1 MGKISSYSNA
11 NPPQAADIFLIAR
24 SGTNRTLTYQNL
36 VDAIGS
42 AGVSDG
48 DKGDIVVSGTGA
60 TWTIDTGVVTL
71 AKMADMATASLLG
84 RNTAGTGAP
93 EVLSASTVRTLLAL
107 VPGTNVQAYD
117 VELAAIAGLT
127 SAADRLPYFTGSG
140 TAALATFTSY
150 MRTLLDDADA
160 ATAQT
165 TLGLAIG
172 TNVQAYHAR
181 LADIAGITYA
191 QGDIFYYNGTNIVKL
206 AAGTNG
212 YFLKTQ
218 GAGAN
223 PVWAAIAGGGDMLAS
238 NNLSD
243 VANQQTA
250 LNNVTAV
257 SAATNEYVLT
267 KDTATGNA
275 IWKVAASGGVS
286 DGDKGDITV
295 SSSGTVWTIDAGVVS
310 LSKMANMATASFL
323 GRNTAGTGAPEVL
336 SATTARTILNVE
348 DGADVTDA
356 TNVNAAGAVMESDY
370 NAHTILYATT
380 DNTPAAL
387 TVSEQTVVGRATGG
401 NITALAIDSDLSSVS
416 GSDDTIPSAKATKA
430 ALDLKLA
437 LAGGTMTG
445 AINLGE
451 NAGLELD
458 SALSADGKY
467 SGIVR
472 AGTAGATL
480 AFGDLCYLSVTD
492 SRWELVDA
500 DAESTTFGLLGI
512 CVLAAAAD
520 GNSTMMLLWGIVR
533 ADAAFPAFTVGAPVF
548 ASTTAGDVQTTAPS
562 GAADIIRIVGQGY
575 TADELFFC
583 PSPDYFEHA

>member
-1 MGKISSYSNA
+1 MGKISSYTNG
-11 NPPQAADIFLIAR
+11 NPPQAADIFIIAR
-24 SGTNRTLTYQNL
+24 AGTNRTLTYQNL

-93 EVLSASTVRTLLAL
+93 EVLSASTVRTLLSL

-117 VELAAIAGLT
+117 AELAAIAGLT

-191 QGDIFYYNGTNIVKL
+191 QGDIFYYNGSNIVKL

-223 PVWAAIAGGGDMLAS
+223 PVWAAIAGGGDLLAS

-370 NAHTILYATT
+370 NAHTVLYATT

-401 NITALAIDSDLSSVS
+401 AITALAIDSDLSSVS
-416 GSDDTIPSAKATKA
+416 GSDDTVPSAKATKA

-472 AGTAGATL
+472 AGTAGAAL

-500 DAESTTFGLLGI
+500 DAEATTFGLLGI
-512 CVLAAAAD
+512 CVLAAAGD
-520 GNSTMMLLWGIVR
+520 GNSTTMLLWGIVR
-533 ADAAFPAFTVGAPVF
+533 ADAAFPTLTIGAKVF
-548 ASTTAGDVQTTAPS
+548 ASTTAGDIQTTAPS
-562 GAADIIRIVGQGY
+562 GVGDIIRIIGLAN
-575 TADELFFC
+575 TADELYFN
-583 PSPDYFEHA
+583 PSPDYYEYV

>member
-1 MGKISSYSNA
+1 M
-11 NPPQAADIFLIAR
+11 
-24 SGTNRTLTYQNL
+24 
-36 VDAIGS
+36 
-42 AGVSDG
+42 
-48 DKGDIVVSGTGA
+48 VSGTGA

-84 RNTAGTGAP
+84 RNTAGTGVP
-93 EVLSASTVRTLLAL
+93 EVLSASTVRTLLSL
-107 VPGTNVQAYD
+107 VPGTNVQTQDA
-117 VELAAIAGLT
+117 ELEAIAGLT

-191 QGDIFYYNGTNIVKL
+191 QGDIFYYNGSNIVKL

-223 PVWAAIAGGGDMLAS
+223 PVWAAIAGGGDLLAS

-267 KDTATGNA
+267 KDTGTGNA
-275 IWKVAASGGVS
+275 IWKVAASSGVS

-310 LSKMANMATASFL
+310 LSKMADMATASFL

-348 DGADVTDA
+348 NGADVTDA
-356 TNVNAAGAVMESDY
+356 TNVDAAGAVMESDY

-387 TVSEQTVVGRATGG
+387 TVGEQTVVGRATGG

-437 LAGGTMTG
+437 LAGGTLTG

-458 SALSADGKY
+458 AASSADGKY

-472 AGTAGATL
+472 AGTAGAAL
-480 AFGDLCYLSVTD
+480 AFGDLCYFSVTD

-500 DAESTTFGLLGI
+500 DAEATTFGLLGI

-520 GNSTMMLLWGIVR
+520 GNSTAMLLWGIVR
-533 ADAAFPAFTVGAPVF
+533 ADAVFPTFTIGAPVF
-548 ASTTAGDVQTTAPS
+548 AGTTAGDVQTTAPS

>member
-1 MGKISSYSNA
+1 MGKISSYTNA

-24 SGTNRTLTYQNL
+24 SGTNRTITYQNL
-36 VDAIGS
+36 VDAISS

-71 AKMADMATASLLG
+71 TKMADMATASLLG

-93 EVLSASTVRTLLAL
+93 EVLSASTVRTLLGL
-107 VPGTNVQAYD
+107 VIGTNVQAYD
-117 VELAAIAGLT
+117 AELSAIAGLT

-191 QGDIFYYNGTNIVKL
+191 QGDIFYYNGSNIVKL

-223 PVWAAIAGGGDMLAS
+223 PVWAAISGGGDLLAS

-250 LNNVTAV
+250 LNNITAV

-267 KDTATGNA
+267 KDTGTGNA

-310 LSKMANMATASFL
+310 LSKMANMATSSFL

-336 SATTARTILNVE
+336 SASTARTILNVE
-348 DGADVTDA
+348 DGADATDA

-370 NAHTILYATT
+370 NAHTVLYATT

-387 TVSEQTVVGRATGG
+387 TVGEQTVVGRATGG

-416 GSDDTIPSAKATKA
+416 GSDDTVPSAKATKA

-480 AFGDLCYLSVTD
+480 AFGDLCYFSVTD

-533 ADAAFPAFTVGAPVF
+533 ADSVFPTFTVGAPVF
-548 ASTTAGDVQTTAPS
+548 AGTTAGDVQTTAPS

>member
-1 MGKISSYSNA
+1 
-11 NPPQAADIFLIAR
+11 
-24 SGTNRTLTYQNL
+24 
-36 VDAIGS
+36 
-42 AGVSDG
+42 
-48 DKGDIVVSGTGA
+48 
-60 TWTIDTGVVTL
+60 
-71 AKMADMATASLLG
+71 
-84 RNTAGTGAP
+84 
-93 EVLSASTVRTLLAL
+93 
-107 VPGTNVQAYD
+107 
-117 VELAAIAGLT
+117 
-127 SAADRLPYFTGSG
+127 
-140 TAALATFTSY
+140 
-150 MRTLLDDADA
+150 
-160 ATAQT
+160 
-165 TLGLAIG
+165 
-172 TNVQAYHAR
+172 
-181 LADIAGITYA
+181 
-191 QGDIFYYNGTNIVKL
+191 
-206 AAGTNG
+206 
-212 YFLKTQ
+212 
-218 GAGAN
+218 
-223 PVWAAIAGGGDMLAS
+223 
-238 NNLSD
+238 
-243 VANQQTA
+243 
-250 LNNVTAV
+250 
-257 SAATNEYVLT
+257 
-267 KDTATGNA
+267 
-275 IWKVAASGGVS
+275 
-286 DGDKGDITV
+286 
-295 SSSGTVWTIDAGVVS
+295 VWTIDAGVVS

-356 TNVNAAGAVMESDY
+356 TNVNTAGAVMESDY

-380 DNTPAAL
+380 DNTPVAL

-401 NITALAIDSDLSSVS
+401 NITALSIDSDLSSVS

-437 LAGGTMTG
+437 LAGGTLTG

-458 SALSADGKY
+458 AASSADGKY

-500 DAESTTFGLLGI
+500 DAEATTFGLLGI

-520 GNSTMMLLWGIVR
+520 GNSTAMLLWGIVR
-533 ADAAFPAFTVGAPVF
+533 ADAVFPTFTIGAPVF
-548 ASTTAGDVQTTAPS
+548 AGTTAGDVQTTAPS

>member
-1 MGKISSYSNA
+1 MGKISSYTNG
-11 NPPQAADIFLIAR
+11 NPPQAADTFLIAR
-24 SGTNRTLTYQNL
+24 AGTNRTLTYQNL
-36 VDAIGS
+36 VDAISS

-71 AKMADMATASLLG
+71 TKMANMATASLLG

-93 EVLSASTVRTLLAL
+93 EVLSASTVRTLLGL
-107 VPGTNVQAYD
+107 VIGTNVQAYD
-117 VELAAIAGLT
+117 AELAAIAGLT

-160 ATAQT
+160 ATART

-191 QGDIFYYNGTNIVKL
+191 QGDIFYYNGSNIVKL

-223 PVWAAIAGGGDMLAS
+223 PVWAAISGGGDLLAS

-250 LNNVTAV
+250 LNNITAV

-267 KDTATGNA
+267 KDTGTGNA

-336 SATTARTILNVE
+336 SASTARTILNVE

-370 NAHTILYATT
+370 NAHTVLYATT

-387 TVSEQTVVGRATGG
+387 TVGEQTVVGRATGG

-416 GSDDTIPSAKATKA
+416 GSDDTVPSAKATKA

-480 AFGDLCYLSVTD
+480 AFGDLCYLAAAD

-500 DAESTTFGLLGI
+500 NAESTSGGLLGM
-512 CVLAAAAD
+512 CVLAAASD
-520 GNSTMMLLWGIVR
+520 GSATKMLLLGFIR
-533 ADAAFPAFTVGAPVF
+533 ADAAFPTLTIGAKVF
-548 ASTTAGDVQTTAPS
+548 AATTAGDVQTTAPS
-562 GAADIIRIVGQGY
+562 GTADIIRVVGY
-575 TADELFFC
+575 ADTADSFYFN
-583 PSPDYFEHA
+583 PSADYYEHV